1 MSQPSCSQIT
11 DFGLAKVQAT
21 STSTGNKRNGNDS
34 YLHAAGSVAYIAPER
49 YGSRHL
55 NMSALAKS
63 DVYRC
68 GVFVC

>member
-1 MSQPSCSQIT
+1 MSQPLCSQIT
-11 DFGLAKVQAT
+11 DFGLAKIRAT
-21 STSTGNKRNGNDS
+21 STSTGNKSDGNDS

-49 YGSRHL
+49 YESRHL

-68 GVFVC
+68 GVLIC